1 MNLLDN
7 KEELNISYVAINEL
21 NLYGK
26 NNIIPFPKVYKKI
39 CPLLKKSKNEAR
51 LILCE
56 LERKGFIKIIPFHGV
71 KVLM

>member
-1 MNLLDN
+1 MDN
-7 KEELNISYVAINEL
+7 KEKVNISYIAINEL

-26 NNIIPFPKVYKKI
+26 NTIIPFPKIYKKI

-56 LERKGFIKIIPFHGV
+56 LEERGVLKIIPFHGV